1 MNGHAIA
8 PDSLLAGL
16 WRYRRHVWWFT
27 RQDLRA
33 RYAGSALGLAWTL
46 AYPLATLAIYAVVF
60 SRLMN
65 PQVPQVGSAGGLSF
79 TLYLCAGLFPW
90 VALQEAIQRG
100 STTFVEHAQLMKKL
114 YFPEPVFV
122 AKAVTTATVSLTI
135 MLALLL
141 ALLLASGVRP
151 TAAWLA
157 LPLLLALQQLLAFAI
172 ALLTATLHV
181 FFRDITHLVG
191 LTLHAWFWLTPIV
204 YSATVLPQPLQ
215 LALWL
220 NPAYHL
226 IEAYHQ
232 VLLTARW
239 PDPAHLLALTIAA
252 LALFAL
258 ARLCFYRLRA
268 DLRDEI

>member
-1 MNGHAIA
+1 MNAHSMQQE
-8 PDSLLAGL
+8 SLLAAL

-27 RQDLRA
+27 RQDLRT
-33 RYAGSALGLAWTL
+33 RYAGSALGLAWAL
-46 AYPLATLAIYAVVF
+46 ANPLATLAIYAIVF

-65 PQVPQVGSAGGLSF
+65 PQVPQVGSAGRLSF

-122 AKAVTTATVSLTI
+122 AKAVASATVSLTI
-135 MLALLL
+135 TLGLLMILLML
-141 ALLLASGVRP
+141 SGIEP
-151 TAAWLA
+151 GLPWLA
-157 LPLLLALQQLLAFAI
+157 LPLILVLQQLLAFSI
-172 ALLTATLHV
+172 ALCGATLHV
-181 FFRDITHLVG
+181 FFRDITHVVALM
-191 LTLHAWFWLTPIV
+191 LHAWFWLTPIV
-204 YSATVLPQPLQ
+204 YSPTVLPRPMQM
-215 LALWL
+215 ALWL

-232 VLLTARW
+232 VLLTAHW
-239 PDPAHLLALTIAA
+239 PDFSHLAALTVSALALLAL
-252 LALFAL
+252 
-258 ARLCFYRLRA
+258 ARVCFYRLRA

>member
-1 MNGHAIA
+1 MNGHSREQE
-8 PDSLLAGL
+8 SLLGSL

-27 RQDLRA
+27 RQDLRS
-33 RYAGSALGLAWTL
+33 RYAGSALGLAWAV
-46 AYPLATLAIYAVVF
+46 AYPLATLAIYAIVF

-65 PQVPQVGSAGGLSF
+65 PQVPQVGSAGRLSF

-122 AKAVTTATVSLTI
+122 AKAVGSAAVSLCIT
-135 MLALLL
+135 LALLL
-141 ALLLASGVRP
+141 VLLTASGIP
-151 TAAWLA
+151 PGLPWLS
-157 LPLLLALQQLLAFAI
+157 LPLILALQQLLAFSI
-172 ALLTATLHV
+172 ALCGATLHV
-181 FFRDITHLVG
+181 FFRDITHVVALA
-191 LTLHAWFWLTPIV
+191 LHAWFWLTPIV
-204 YSATVLPQPLQ
+204 YSPTVLAQPLQ
-215 LALWL
+215 VLLWL

-232 VLLTARW
+232 VLLSARW
-239 PDPAHLLALTIAA
+239 PDLSHLVALTVSAIALLAL
-252 LALFAL
+252 
-258 ARLCFYRLRA
+258 ARVCFYRLRA